1 MEVQII
7 FLLLI
12 GTLFSDECI
21 YTFGFS
27 TSSTL
32 PSRFRS
38 TNSLRLTHYLSIATE
53 DEIETSHS
61 DYNIIKESFDDMF
74 ADQVET
80 PIASAQ
86 KQLITLATASA
97 IGVLTGV
104 NIVLFKRAIEVMRE
118 FCYGDSYIANHFPLF
133 SIPMIGGLAVG
144 LVLLGGELPPGLRQT
159 VTEIDRDSMASMV
172 PGRTDDR
179 SPLRQLQQGA
189 RKAFAATTTLGS
201 GNSLGPEGPSV
212 EAGMTM
218 ARVVSNF
225 VNDNRTRRFQENAR
239 NIMVNR
245 VTAELDQERVER
257 YWSRLDDSP
266 IVHEAIKRRRLFLS
280 CGAAAGVSAGFNA
293 PLAGVFFALEV
304 VQRALLSASE
314 EDDDIPNSKTQDSL
328 TVDSISISAILLS
341 SVLSALVIKFLLG
354 SEEALR
360 VPSFALTNPLLELP
374 LYLLLGSC
382 AGILAA
388 SFSAFAKLTKSV
400 FVGDLGPDFVKEF
413 FQAIPKNSKPLI
425 GSLFCGLMGVAYPQT
440 LFFGYE
446 TLNGLL
452 ASKEFPTQDALSL
465 LFAKFATTAVAA
477 SSGLVGGTFAPS
489 IFLGGMLG
497 AAFHNSAEA
506 FAHFLTHTFPQI
518 SPLMFDVSDLP
529 AYAMVGGASV
539 LAALFRAPLTASLL
553 LFESTK
559 NYDVILP
566 LMASAGI
573 GSLVGDIV
581 EQLLEEQRRD
591 LDNVSWGDLAM
602 KNVQKTDES

>member
-1 MEVQII
+1 MEVPFM

-12 GTLFSDECI
+12 GILFSDESL
-21 YTFGFS
+21 YTTAFS
-27 TSSTL
+27 MSRIVSSHTQIR
-32 PSRFRS
+32 PH
-38 TNSLRLTHYLSIATE
+38 SLRMSHLPIATKDE
-53 DEIETSHS
+53 SDTAIHNEYLQEDIFFDEIESPS
-61 DYNIIKESFDDMF
+61 
-74 ADQVET
+74 
-80 PIASAQ
+80 ASAQ
-86 KQLITLATASA
+86 KQLTTLATASVV
-97 IGVLTGV
+97 GVLTGV
-104 NIVLFKRAIEVMRE
+104 NIVIFKRSIEIMRE

-133 SIPMIGGLAVG
+133 SIPMIGGIAVG
-144 LVLLGGELPPGLRQT
+144 LVLLSGELPPGLRQT
-159 VTEIDRDSMASMV
+159 VTEVDRDSMASMM
-172 PGRTDDR
+172 PERSAER

-189 RKAFAATTTLGS
+189 RKAFAAATTLGS

-225 VNDNRTRRFQENAR
+225 VNDDRTRRFQENAR
-239 NIMVNR
+239 KVLVSR
-245 VTAELDQERVER
+245 GELSGKDRG
-257 YWSRLDDSP
+257 YWSQLDDSP
-266 IVHEAIKRRRLFLS
+266 ILHEAIKRRRLFLS

-314 EDDDIPNSKTQDSL
+314 EDDDTPNSKTQDSL

-360 VPSFALTNPLLELP
+360 VPSFSLTNPLFELP
-374 LYLLLGSC
+374 LYLLLGSF

-400 FVGDLGPDFVKEF
+400 FVGELGPEFVRYF
-413 FQAIPKNSKPLI
+413 FKTIPKNTKPLV

-452 ASKEFPTQDALSL
+452 ASKVFPTQDALSL
-465 LFAKFATTAVAA
+465 LAAKFSTTAVAA

-506 FAHFLTHTFPQI
+506 FAHFLTNTFPQI
-518 SPLMFDVSDLP
+518 SPLVFDVSDLP

-602 KNVQKTDES
+602 KNAQKDDEQSR

>member
-1 MEVQII
+1 M
-7 FLLLI
+7 
-12 GTLFSDECI
+12 SH
-21 YTFGFS
+21 
-27 TSSTL
+27 L
-32 PSRFRS
+32 P
-38 TNSLRLTHYLSIATE
+38 IATKDE
-53 DEIETSHS
+53 SDTAIHNEYLQDNMDIFFFDEIESPS
-61 DYNIIKESFDDMF
+61 
-74 ADQVET
+74 V
-80 PIASAQ
+80 SAQ
-86 KQLITLATASA
+86 KQLTTLATASVV
-97 IGVLTGV
+97 GVLTGV
-104 NIVLFKRAIEVMRE
+104 NIVIFKRSIEVMRE

-133 SIPMIGGLAVG
+133 SIPMIGGIAVG
-144 LVLLGGELPPGLRQT
+144 LVLLAGELPPGLRQT
-159 VTEIDRDSMASMV
+159 VTEVDRDSMASMM
-172 PGRTDDR
+172 PERTAER

-189 RKAFAATTTLGS
+189 RKAFAAATTLGS

-225 VNDNRTRRFQENAR
+225 VNDDRTRRFQENAR
-239 NIMVNR
+239 KVMVSR
-245 VTAELDQERVER
+245 ATGEPGEDRHGV
-257 YWSRLDDSP
+257 YWSQLDDSP
-266 IVHEAIKRRRLFLS
+266 IIHEAIKRRRLFLS

-314 EDDDIPNSKTQDSL
+314 EDADTPNSKTQDSL

-360 VPSFALTNPLLELP
+360 VPSFSLTNPLFELP

-382 AGILAA
+382 AGVLAA
-388 SFSAFAKLTKSV
+388 SFSAFAKSTKSV
-400 FVGDLGPDFVKEF
+400 FVGELGPEFVKDF
-413 FQAIPKNSKPLI
+413 FKTIPKNTKPLV

-465 LFAKFATTAVAA
+465 LFAKFSTTAVAA

-506 FAHFLTHTFPQI
+506 FAHFLTNTFPQI

-573 GSLVGDIV
+573 GSLVGDII

-602 KNVQKTDES
+602 KNAQKDDEQ